1 VVPLFINIMF
11 FIFLFYFKFLVQRT
25 MDEIQID
32 FLTRKLIEA
41 DFCWVEKSNDYSMY
55 HINKDSVNG
64 DKNVSIRES
73 EAILVIKRL
82 QEQVY
87 VNFFFLLTLYVPYLI
102 LFSKL
107 SIS

>member
-1 VVPLFINIMF
+1 
-11 FIFLFYFKFLVQRT
+11 